1 MLQTIAQVSGY
12 MVYTEITCYVNMNV
26 PDPSEFEVDHAL
38 LMIWGLFNV
47 FGILLHLFLMVI
59 ATMLFI
65 AVLQVSAHEGPEGVG
80 LLHENDYYSKT
91 GNPDGVVMTEEQFL
105 SIWDDR
111 YEVWFRRLILLF
123 SWGTA
128 MFFAT
133 LIPTAHVRYFMNSTA
148 AWIQCG
154 ALFMALVLWARIHN
168 SIVPSL
174 LHCRPGF
181 QRTSSRAASPSDIM
195 D

>member
-1 MLQTIAQVSGY
+1 
-12 MVYTEITCYVNMNV
+12 
-26 PDPSEFEVDHAL
+26 
-38 LMIWGLFNV
+38 
-47 FGILLHLFLMVI
+47 
-59 ATMLFI
+59 MLFI

-128 MFFAT
+128 
-133 LIPTAHVRYFMNSTA
+133 
-148 AWIQCG
+148 
-154 ALFMALVLWARIHN
+154 
-168 SIVPSL
+168 
-174 LHCRPGF
+174 
-181 QRTSSRAASPSDIM
+181 
-195 D
+195 

>member
-26 PDPSEFEVDHAL
+26 PDPSEFEVDHTL
-38 LMIWGLFNV
+38 LMIWGLLNV

-65 AVLQVSAHEGPEGVG
+65 AVLQVSAHEGPEGLSKG
-80 LLHENDYYSKT
+80 GQYSKSE
-91 GNPDGVVMTEEQFL
+91 PDGVVMTEVQFF

-111 YEVWFRRLILLF
+111 YEVWFRRLTVMF

-133 LIPTAHVRYFMNSTA
+133 LIPTAHVRFFMNSTA

-154 ALFMALVLWARIHN
+154 ALLLALVLWARIHN
-168 SIVPSL
+168 SIVPGL
-174 LHCRPGF
+174 LHCRLS
-181 QRTSSRAASPSDIM
+181 RTASPPNRTD
-195 D
+195 